1 MKKILLLTL
10 TICMVAL
17 AGCSNE
23 VPEEHSTDEIQE
35 DNPFDANSGRDGGR
49 SGTIA
54 KFGFGPVDSLNK
66 GSGPVAFDYNDGNL
80 AIDYFIENNNSDAP
94 LEFGLFVFL
103 DGISQPFKIDDP
115 NEEDSFLHVFNL
127 DESEHKEFKIIF
139 TPILGKAGETL
150 KISFAGIYN
159 PSFMPDSEKVSYGMN
174 HKMSTHNPYKLIF
187 HKNTAYTGQ
196 DKLPRE
202 EILKNVSYSEE
213 KISTDMRKEYE
224 NEDENQLDKSIYVEL
239 FEEGNYVRYNNKK
252 IVSGGKETVPLIFRG
267 FGKEGV
273 TYRTTFYLNHQPIG
287 IQGHD
292 YLEWNTI
299 KGSIAEFKMDLDVSW
314 LEGINTL
321 YSISV
326 PIESDEFIQKTNS
339 MNLKIG
345 N

>member
-1 MKKILLLTL
+1 MA
-10 TICMVAL
+10 AL

-23 VPEEHSTDEIQE
+23 VPEGSSKDEITE
-35 DNPFDANSGRDGGR
+35 DDPFDANSGRYGGG

-54 KFGFGPVDSLNK
+54 KFGFGPVASLNK
-66 GSGPVAFDYNDGNL
+66 GSGPVAFDYNGGNL
-80 AIDYFIENNNSDAP
+80 VIDYFIENNSSDAP

-103 DGISQPFKIDDP
+103 DGIPQPFKIDDP

-127 DESEHKEFKIIF
+127 DENEHKEFKIVF
-139 TPILGKAGETL
+139 TPILGKTGETL
-150 KISFAGIYN
+150 EISFVGIYN
-159 PSFMPDSEKVSYGMN
+159 PSFMPDSENIRYGMN

-187 HKNTAYTGQ
+187 HENTAYTGQ
-196 DKLPRE
+196 DKLHGE

-213 KISTDMRKEYE
+213 EISTDMRKEYE
-224 NEDENQLDKSIYVEL
+224 NEDENRLDKSIFIEL
-239 FEEGNYVRYNNKK
+239 FEEGNYVRYNNYK
-252 IVSGGKETVPLIFRG
+252 IVSGGKKTVPLIFRG

-273 TYRTTFYLNHQPIG
+273 AYRTTFYLNHRPIG
-287 IQGHD
+287 IQGYD

-299 KGSIAEFKMDLDVSW
+299 KGSIAEFKMDLDVSQM
-314 LEGINTL
+314 EGSNTL

-326 PIESDEFIQKTNS
+326 PIESDKFIEKTDS